1 MPEIEKEKSIIPLY
15 MNDMMTAKENGE
27 MADWRSSFKENC
39 NCAKAIDKALNEN
52 YADNR
57 LETDKALDTV
67 LAEYSA
73 ERVNHVLAAQVVN
86 HDWDGR
92 YHNDVKAW
100 AKEQTKEL
108 SAEFMEDSRDYYL
121 NAHPILIDGLASKVM
136 QREKEIEKE
145 LPKDP
150 PEKTSET
157 DVTEPPKTFT
167 KSKDKVKEITDKLE
181 SGIKELFEGEK
192 FKEYLNTMSKFHN
205 YSFNNTMLIAM
216 QKPDATL
223 VAGFNSWKNKFER
236 SVNKGEKGIQIFAPA
251 PYKIKK
257 EQIKLD
263 PDTDLP
269 VLGKDGKPIKEEV
282 EVTIPAF
289 KVVSV
294 FDVSQTSGKELPTL
308 GADELSGNVK
318 DYEKFFNAVREA
330 SPVPIKF
337 DNIDGTAKGFYHHE
351 DKSITIKEN
360 MSEVQTIKTAIH
372 EIAHAKLHDRDLK
385 KSDIE
390 KPKDRST
397 EEVEAESIA
406 YTVCQHFGIDTS
418 DYSFAYVA
426 SWGTGKDTPELK
438 ASLETIRST
447 ASELITAI
455 SDKYLGLEKD
465 KTQELTA
472 DKSEKSNIIGNT
484 AYADIEDKQYLRLKS
499 STAEKVAEK
508 LTEQNI
514 PFSGRINGDKT
525 TLTISKANID
535 SYKAIIAEVTGKA
548 KETPTQEQ
556 PKAEPEQD
564 KPKTD
569 KNIIGNVDY
578 KSISDKQYFKLD
590 TQTATK
596 VAEKLTE
603 QEIPFS
609 GRINGDKTTLTIGK
623 ENVEKYNAVVDEIKG
638 QTKEAP
644 EQKKAEPEQKAP
656 KPKKNNIIGNTAY
669 TDIPDKS
676 YAKLG
681 TEKALAVA
689 YILDK
694 QGVKF
699 SGRTDGDKTTLTIS
713 KADLPKY
720 KEALASVN
728 KALSPQKTEEK
739 TAEQTE
745 ERSKLYTQSFDY
757 AQEHGEVKEFQ
768 ASHKDNMSCLWDI
781 KATAEIYA
789 IEGRLDDFLK
799 DLIEKHGVERPLYV
813 LSRTIQEVDDMRF
826 SPEANQIADKFDY
839 PDRGSVHSFTHLYV
853 TDIKPSVIDSIVY
866 KLNEMQQGLE
876 KAPEIQ
882 EYTGKLPDSKITIE
896 ERNAYG
902 YDSNELLPLT
912 AEKALEFFDNDTVSV
927 YLLYPDGTEG
937 QANDR
942 SDIENHN
949 GIFGVETDEWLRY
962 QAFQERMDKLATE
975 EPSKEALLLNGKE
988 CAAGIYQLK
997 DIPENRDLHFAGAEY
1012 LDKKGITPDRDN
1024 YTLVY
1029 TFPVNPEDLQDKI
1042 SFLNDVYHKF
1052 NTDHPKDF
1060 EGHSLSVSDVVV
1072 IQQNGELSA
1081 HFVDTWGY
1089 KELESFGA
1097 VRENP
1102 LKSIEDTVEQNDNS
1116 FDGII
1121 NNTPSMDE
1129 LEEKASRGELVSV
1142 MDMANAAKADKQK
1155 EKQAKKPEQKRSI
1168 RGYLKE
1174 ASAKQQ
1180 EQPKDKTKE
1189 KEKGVEL

>member
-1 MPEIEKEKSIIPLY
+1 MSEIEKEKSIIPLY
-15 MNDMMTAKENGE
+15 KEDMMTAKENGE
-27 MADWRSSFKENC
+27 MADWRMSFKENC

-57 LETDKALDTV
+57 LDTDKALDTV

-73 ERVNHVLAAQVVN
+73 ERVTHVLAAQVVN

-121 NAHPILIDGLASKVM
+121 NAHPILIDGLATTVM
-136 QREKEIEKE
+136 RKEKE
-145 LPKDP
+145 LENDIPKDP
-150 PEKTSET
+150 PDKTSEN
-157 DVTEPPKTFT
+157 DVAEPPKTFT

-192 FKEYLNTMSKFHN
+192 FKEYLDTMSKFHN

-257 EQIKLD
+257 EQTKLD

-337 DNIDGTAKGFYHHE
+337 AEIDGTAKGFYHHE

-385 KSDIE
+385 KSDVD

-426 SWGTGKDTPELK
+426 SWGSGKDTPELK
-438 ASLETIRST
+438 SSLETIRST

-465 KTQELTA
+465 KTQEQTA

-556 PKAEPEQD
+556 PKAEPEQ
-564 KPKTD
+564 
-569 KNIIGNVDY
+569 
-578 KSISDKQYFKLD
+578 
-590 TQTATK
+590 
-596 VAEKLTE
+596 
-603 QEIPFS
+603 
-609 GRINGDKTTLTIGK
+609 
-623 ENVEKYNAVVDEIKG
+623 
-638 QTKEAP
+638 
-644 EQKKAEPEQKAP
+644 KAP

-689 YILDK
+689 NILDK

-713 KADLPKY
+713 KADMPKY

-728 KALSPQKTEEK
+728 KALSAQKTEEK
-739 TAEQTE
+739 SAEQTE

-789 IEGRLDDFLK
+789 IEGRLNDFLK
-799 DLIEKHGVERPLYV
+799 DLTEKYGTERPLYV

-826 SPEANQIADKFDY
+826 SPEAKQIADKFEY
-839 PDRGSVHSFTHLYV
+839 PDKDSVHSFTHLYV
-853 TDIKPSVIDSIVY
+853 TDIKPSVIDNMVY

-962 QAFQERMDKLATE
+962 QAFQERMDKLETE
-975 EPSKEALLLNGKE
+975 EPSKEALLLNAKE

-1180 EQPKDKTKE
+1180 DQPKDKTKE

>member
-1 MPEIEKEKSIIPLY
+1 MPEIEKDTSIIPLY
-15 MNDMMTAKENGE
+15 KNDMMTAKENGE

-39 NCAKAIDKALNEN
+39 NCAKAIDKALNDN
-52 YADNR
+52 FADNR
-57 LETDKALDTV
+57 LDTDKALDTV
-67 LAEYSA
+67 VAEYGA
-73 ERVNHVLAAQVVN
+73 ERVTHVLAAQVVN
-86 HDWDGR
+86 HNWDGR

-108 SAEFMEDSRDYYL
+108 SAEFTEDSRDYYL
-121 NAHPILIDGLASKVM
+121 NAHPILIDGLATKVM
-136 QREKEIEKE
+136 QREKELEKE
-145 LPKDP
+145 LLKDP
-150 PEKTSET
+150 PDKSSEK

-192 FKEYLNTMSKFHN
+192 FKEYLDTMSKFHN

-257 EQIKLD
+257 EQTKLD

-308 GADELSGNVK
+308 GADELNGNVK

-337 DNIDGTAKGFYHHE
+337 AEIDGTAKGFYHHE
-351 DKSITIKEN
+351 DKAITIKEN

-385 KSDIE
+385 KSDID

-426 SWGTGKDTPELK
+426 SWGSGKDTPELK
-438 ASLETIRST
+438 SSLETIRST

-465 KTQELTA
+465 KTQEQTA

-514 PFSGRINGDKT
+514 LFSGRINGDKT
-525 TLTISKANID
+525 TLTISKADID
-535 SYKAIIAEVTGKA
+535 SYKAIIAEVTGKE
-548 KETPTQEQ
+548 KDTPTQEQ
-556 PKAEPEQD
+556 PKSEPEQD
-564 KPKTD
+564 KPKND
-569 KNIIGNVDY
+569 KNIIGNADY

-590 TQTATK
+590 TETATK

-623 ENVEKYNAVVDEIKG
+623 DNVEKYNAVVDEIKG

-644 EQKKAEPEQKAP
+644 EPPKAEPEKEPA

-669 TDIPDKS
+669 KDIPDKA

-689 YILDK
+689 DILDK

-713 KADLPKY
+713 KADMPKY

-728 KALSPQKTEEK
+728 KTFSVQKADEAK
-739 TAEQTE
+739 TQDI
-745 ERSKLYTQSFDY
+745 TQ
-757 AQEHGEVKEFQ
+757 AQ
-768 ASHKDNMSCLWDI
+768 
-781 KATAEIYA
+781 
-789 IEGRLDDFLK
+789 
-799 DLIEKHGVERPLYV
+799 
-813 LSRTIQEVDDMRF
+813 
-826 SPEANQIADKFDY
+826 
-839 PDRGSVHSFTHLYV
+839 
-853 TDIKPSVIDSIVY
+853 
-866 KLNEMQQGLE
+866 E

-882 EYTGKLPDSKITIE
+882 AYTGNLPDSKITIE

-902 YDSNELLPLT
+902 YESNELLPLT

-927 YLLYPDGTEG
+927 YLLYPDGTEA

-962 QAFQERMDKLATE
+962 EAFQERMDKLATE

-1072 IQQNGELSA
+1072 IQQDGKLSA
-1081 HFVDTWGY
+1081 HFVDSWGY
-1089 KELESFGA
+1089 KELENFGA

-1102 LKSIEDTVEQNDNS
+1102 LKAIEDTVEQNDNS
-1116 FDGII
+1116 FDGVI
-1121 NNTPSMDE
+1121 NNTPTMDE
-1129 LEEKASRGELVSV
+1129 LEEKASRGEVISV
-1142 MDMANAAKADKQK
+1142 MDMVNAAKADKEK
-1155 EKQAKKPEQKRSI
+1155 EKQDKQPDKKRSI
-1168 RGYLKE
+1168 RGYLKD
-1174 ASAKQQ
+1174 ASEKPK
-1180 EQPKDKTKE
+1180 EQPKEKAKE
-1189 KEKGVEL
+1189 KEKPAKKNQ

>member
-15 MNDMMTAKENGE
+15 KEDMMTAKENGE
-27 MADWRSSFKENC
+27 MADWRMSFKENC

-57 LETDKALDTV
+57 LDTDKALDTV

-73 ERVNHVLAAQVVN
+73 ERVTHVLAAQVVN

-121 NAHPILIDGLASKVM
+121 NAHPILIDGLATTVM
-136 QREKEIEKE
+136 RKEKE
-145 LPKDP
+145 LENDIPKDP
-150 PEKTSET
+150 PDKTSEN
-157 DVTEPPKTFT
+157 DVAEPPKTFT

-192 FKEYLNTMSKFHN
+192 FKEYLDTMSKFHN

-257 EQIKLD
+257 EQTKLD

-337 DNIDGTAKGFYHHE
+337 AEIDGTAKGFYHHE

-385 KSDIE
+385 KSDVD

-426 SWGTGKDTPELK
+426 SWGSGKDTPELK
-438 ASLETIRST
+438 SSLETIRST

-465 KTQELTA
+465 KTQEQTA

-556 PKAEPEQD
+556 PKAEPEQ
-564 KPKTD
+564 
-569 KNIIGNVDY
+569 
-578 KSISDKQYFKLD
+578 
-590 TQTATK
+590 
-596 VAEKLTE
+596 
-603 QEIPFS
+603 
-609 GRINGDKTTLTIGK
+609 
-623 ENVEKYNAVVDEIKG
+623 
-638 QTKEAP
+638 
-644 EQKKAEPEQKAP
+644 KAP

-669 TDIPDKS
+669 PVHSGREDADLS
-676 YAKLG
+676 SRLG
-681 TEKALAVA
+681 TSAAEGNREIRTDEKDFPDEQQERNLSGNAPEGNSEQPFDRDRRNSEPQALGNSPENGERSGSDRGTESDRPDG
-689 YILDK
+689 LGGNDE
-694 QGVKF
+694 QSES
-699 SGRTDGDKTTLTIS
+699 SGRGNNNQRTDLQLNENEAVSEMNSDTAFSMSEEKVLAIINHYDEMNVSKQETLDFFLENEDGTRRADFIKAAYGHRAVEFELDGEIVGYRKHGDGLEMWEGSPENSTMFSWDVVQELTASLIDRHEFI
-713 KADLPKY
+713 DLPDFFDIEPEIEEMGGY
-720 KEALASVN
+720 DEPIQLSLFGDFDDEPMLPTESSEFDYSPASVF
-728 KALSPQKTEEK
+728 
-739 TAEQTE
+739 
-745 ERSKLYTQSFDY
+745 TQDMI
-757 AQEHGEVKEFQ
+757 
-768 ASHKDNMSCLWDI
+768 D
-781 KATAEIYA
+781 
-789 IEGRLDDFLK
+789 
-799 DLIEKHGVERPLYV
+799 YV
-813 LSRTIQEVDDMRF
+813 LR
-826 SPEANQIADKFDY
+826 A
-839 PDRGSVHSFTHLYV
+839 G
-853 TDIKPSVIDSIVY
+853 
-866 KLNEMQQGLE
+866 
-876 KAPEIQ
+876 
-882 EYTGKLPDSKITIE
+882 
-896 ERNAYG
+896 
-902 YDSNELLPLT
+902 SNEP
-912 AEKALEFFDNDTVSV
+912 
-927 YLLYPDGTEG
+927 
-937 QANDR
+937 
-942 SDIENHN
+942 
-949 GIFGVETDEWLRY
+949 
-962 QAFQERMDKLATE
+962 
-975 EPSKEALLLNGKE
+975 
-988 CAAGIYQLK
+988 
-997 DIPENRDLHFAGAEY
+997 
-1012 LDKKGITPDRDN
+1012 
-1024 YTLVY
+1024 
-1029 TFPVNPEDLQDKI
+1029 
-1042 SFLNDVYHKF
+1042 
-1052 NTDHPKDF
+1052 
-1060 EGHSLSVSDVVV
+1060 HSLERIVA
-1072 IQQNGELSA
+1072 Q
-1081 HFVDTWGY
+1081 F
-1089 KELESFGA
+1089 
-1097 VRENP
+1097 
-1102 LKSIEDTVEQNDNS
+1102 
-1116 FDGII
+1116 
-1121 NNTPSMDE
+1121 
-1129 LEEKASRGELVSV
+1129 EK
-1142 MDMANAAKADKQK
+1142 N
-1155 EKQAKKPEQKRSI
+1155 
-1168 RGYLKE
+1168 
-1174 ASAKQQ
+1174 
-1180 EQPKDKTKE
+1180 
-1189 KEKGVEL
+1189 KGVESNAEFLRKEFGTDGRGFLYESPDGLDKARFSAWYDKDGITIGMGETAFNRFGSVSMTWEQVSERISELLNEGRFATQDILKAAEPYDRKQLADKLWYLHQDVEVEYFMSAGVVLHRRSMRIIQLGQVNLQSFICSFPPTSMKVQRLLP

>member
-15 MNDMMTAKENGE
+15 KEDMMTAKENGE
-27 MADWRSSFKENC
+27 MADWRMSFKENC

-57 LETDKALDTV
+57 LDTDKALDTV

-73 ERVNHVLAAQVVN
+73 ERVTHVLAAQVVN

-121 NAHPILIDGLASKVM
+121 NAHPILIDGLATTVM
-136 QREKEIEKE
+136 RKEKE
-145 LPKDP
+145 LENDIPKDP
-150 PEKTSET
+150 PDKTSEN
-157 DVTEPPKTFT
+157 DVAEPPKTFT

-192 FKEYLNTMSKFHN
+192 FKEYLDTMSKFHN

-257 EQIKLD
+257 EQTKLD

-337 DNIDGTAKGFYHHE
+337 AEIDGTAKGFYHHE

-385 KSDIE
+385 KSDVD

-426 SWGTGKDTPELK
+426 SWGSGKDTPELK
-438 ASLETIRST
+438 SSLETIRST

-465 KTQELTA
+465 KTQEQTA

-556 PKAEPEQD
+556 PKAEPEQ
-564 KPKTD
+564 
-569 KNIIGNVDY
+569 
-578 KSISDKQYFKLD
+578 
-590 TQTATK
+590 
-596 VAEKLTE
+596 
-603 QEIPFS
+603 
-609 GRINGDKTTLTIGK
+609 
-623 ENVEKYNAVVDEIKG
+623 
-638 QTKEAP
+638 
-644 EQKKAEPEQKAP
+644 KAP

-689 YILDK
+689 NILDK

-713 KADLPKY
+713 KADMPKY

-728 KALSPQKTEEK
+728 KALSAQKTEEK
-739 TAEQTE
+739 SAEQTE

-789 IEGRLDDFLK
+789 IEGRLNDFLK
-799 DLIEKHGVERPLYV
+799 DLTEKYGTERPLYV

-826 SPEANQIADKFDY
+826 SPEAKQIADKFEY
-839 PDRGSVHSFTHLYV
+839 PDKDSVHSFTHLYV
-853 TDIKPSVIDSIVY
+853 TDIKPSVIDNMVY

-962 QAFQERMDKLATE
+962 QAFQERMDKLETE
-975 EPSKEALLLNGKE
+975 EPSKEALLLNAKE

-1180 EQPKDKTKE
+1180 DQPKDKTKE

>member
-15 MNDMMTAKENGE
+15 KEDMMTAKENGE
-27 MADWRSSFKENC
+27 MADWRMSFKENC

-57 LETDKALDTV
+57 LDTDKALDTV

-73 ERVNHVLAAQVVN
+73 ERVTHVLAAQVVN

-121 NAHPILIDGLASKVM
+121 NAHPILIDGLATTVM
-136 QREKEIEKE
+136 RKEKE
-145 LPKDP
+145 LENDIPKDP
-150 PEKTSET
+150 PDKTSEN
-157 DVTEPPKTFT
+157 DVAEPPKTFT

-192 FKEYLNTMSKFHN
+192 FKEYLDTMSKFHN

-257 EQIKLD
+257 EQTKLD

-337 DNIDGTAKGFYHHE
+337 AEIDGTAKGFYHHE

-385 KSDIE
+385 KSDVD

-426 SWGTGKDTPELK
+426 SWGSGKDTPELK
-438 ASLETIRST
+438 SSLETIRST

-465 KTQELTA
+465 KTQEQTA

-556 PKAEPEQD
+556 PKAEPEQ
-564 KPKTD
+564 
-569 KNIIGNVDY
+569 
-578 KSISDKQYFKLD
+578 
-590 TQTATK
+590 
-596 VAEKLTE
+596 
-603 QEIPFS
+603 
-609 GRINGDKTTLTIGK
+609 
-623 ENVEKYNAVVDEIKG
+623 
-638 QTKEAP
+638 
-644 EQKKAEPEQKAP
+644 KAP

-689 YILDK
+689 NILDK

-713 KADLPKY
+713 KADMPKY

-728 KALSPQKTEEK
+728 KALSAQKTEEK
-739 TAEQTE
+739 SAEQTE

-789 IEGRLDDFLK
+789 VEGRLDDFLK
-799 DLIEKHGVERPLYV
+799 DLTEKHGVERPLYV

-826 SPEANQIADKFDY
+826 SPEAKQIADKFEY
-839 PDRGSVHSFTHLYV
+839 PDKDSVHSFTHLYV
-853 TDIKPSVIDSIVY
+853 TDIKPSVIDNMVY

-962 QAFQERMDKLATE
+962 QAFQERMDKLETE
-975 EPSKEALLLNGKE
+975 EPSKEALLLNAKE

-1180 EQPKDKTKE
+1180 DQPKDKTKE

>member
-15 MNDMMTAKENGE
+15 KEDMMTAKENGE
-27 MADWRSSFKENC
+27 MADWRMSFKENC

-73 ERVNHVLAAQVVN
+73 ERVTHVLAAQVVN

-150 PEKTSET
+150 PDKTSEK
-157 DVTEPPKTFT
+157 DVTEPPKTFM
-167 KSKDKVKEITDKLE
+167 KSKNKVKEITDKLE

-192 FKEYLNTMSKFHN
+192 FKEYLDTMSKFHN

-269 VLGKDGKPIKEEV
+269 VLGKDGKPIIEEV

-337 DNIDGTAKGFYHHE
+337 AEIDGTAKGFYHHE

-385 KSDIE
+385 NSDVE

-447 ASELITAI
+447 ASELITSI
-455 SDKYLGLEKD
+455 SEKYLGLEKD
-465 KTQELTA
+465 KTQEQTA
-472 DKSEKSNIIGNT
+472 EKSEKSNIIGNT
-484 AYADIEDKQYLRLKS
+484 AYTDIEDKQYFRLKS
-499 STAEKVAEK
+499 STAEKVAKK

-525 TLTISKANID
+525 TLTISKADID

-578 KSISDKQYFKLD
+578 KAINDKQYFKLN
-590 TQTATK
+590 TETATK

-603 QEIPFS
+603 QKIPFS
-609 GRINGDKTTLTIGK
+609 GRINGENTTLTIGK

-638 QTKEAP
+638 QTKEIP

-669 TDIPDKS
+669 TDIPNKS

-681 TEKALAVA
+681 TKKALAVA
-689 YILDK
+689 DILDK
-694 QGVKF
+694 RGVKF

-713 KADLPKY
+713 KADMPKY

-728 KALSPQKTEEK
+728 KALSAQKSEEK
-739 TAEQTE
+739 ATEQTK

-768 ASHKDNMSCLWDI
+768 TSHKDNMSCLWDI

-789 IEGRLDDFLK
+789 VEGRLDDFLK
-799 DLIEKHGVERPLYV
+799 DLTEKYGTERPLYV
-813 LSRTIQEVDDMRF
+813 LSRTIQEVDDIRF
-826 SPEANQIADKFDY
+826 SPEAKQIADKFEY
-839 PDRGSVHSFTHLYV
+839 PDKDSVHSFTHLYV
-853 TDIKPSVIDSIVY
+853 TDIKPSVIDDMVY

-876 KAPEIQ
+876 KSPEIQ

-902 YDSNELLPLT
+902 YESNELLPLT

-997 DIPENRDLHFAGAEY
+997 DIPENRDLRFAGAEY

-1042 SFLNDVYHKF
+1042 GFLGDVYHKF

-1081 HFVDTWGY
+1081 HFVDTRGY

-1116 FDGII
+1116 FDGVI

-1142 MDMANAAKADKQK
+1142 MDIANAAKADK
-1155 EKQAKKPEQKRSI
+1155 EKAKQPEKKRSI
-1168 RGYLKE
+1168 RGYLKD
-1174 ASAKQQ
+1174 ASEKPK

>member
-15 MNDMMTAKENGE
+15 KEDMMTAKENGE
-27 MADWRSSFKENC
+27 MADWRMSFKENC

-57 LETDKALDTV
+57 LDTDKALDTV

-73 ERVNHVLAAQVVN
+73 ERVTHVLAAQVVN

-121 NAHPILIDGLASKVM
+121 NAHPILIDGLATTVM
-136 QREKEIEKE
+136 RKEKE
-145 LPKDP
+145 LENDIPKDP
-150 PEKTSET
+150 PDKTSEN
-157 DVTEPPKTFT
+157 DVAEPPKTFT

-192 FKEYLNTMSKFHN
+192 FKEYLDTMSKFHN

-257 EQIKLD
+257 EQTKLD

-337 DNIDGTAKGFYHHE
+337 AEIDGTAKGFYHHE

-385 KSDIE
+385 KSDVD

-426 SWGTGKDTPELK
+426 SWGSGKDTPELK
-438 ASLETIRST
+438 SSLETIRST

-465 KTQELTA
+465 KTQEQTA

-525 TLTISKANID
+525 TLTISPMTILNK
-535 SYKAIIAEVTGKA
+535 TF
-548 KETPTQEQ
+548 
-556 PKAEPEQD
+556 
-564 KPKTD
+564 TD
-569 KNIIGNVDY
+569 KEE
-578 KSISDKQYFKLD
+578 
-590 TQTATK
+590 A
-596 VAEKLTE
+596 
-603 QEIPFS
+603 
-609 GRINGDKTTLTIGK
+609 GK
-623 ENVEKYNAVVDEIKG
+623 
-638 QTKEAP
+638 
-644 EQKKAEPEQKAP
+644 
-656 KPKKNNIIGNTAY
+656 
-669 TDIPDKS
+669 
-676 YAKLG
+676 
-681 TEKALAVA
+681 
-689 YILDK
+689 
-694 QGVKF
+694 
-699 SGRTDGDKTTLTIS
+699 
-713 KADLPKY
+713 
-720 KEALASVN
+720 
-728 KALSPQKTEEK
+728 
-739 TAEQTE
+739 
-745 ERSKLYTQSFDY
+745 
-757 AQEHGEVKEFQ
+757 
-768 ASHKDNMSCLWDI
+768 
-781 KATAEIYA
+781 
-789 IEGRLDDFLK
+789 
-799 DLIEKHGVERPLYV
+799 
-813 LSRTIQEVDDMRF
+813 
-826 SPEANQIADKFDY
+826 
-839 PDRGSVHSFTHLYV
+839 
-853 TDIKPSVIDSIVY
+853 
-866 KLNEMQQGLE
+866 
-876 KAPEIQ
+876 
-882 EYTGKLPDSKITIE
+882 
-896 ERNAYG
+896 
-902 YDSNELLPLT
+902 
-912 AEKALEFFDNDTVSV
+912 
-927 YLLYPDGTEG
+927 
-937 QANDR
+937 
-942 SDIENHN
+942 
-949 GIFGVETDEWLRY
+949 
-962 QAFQERMDKLATE
+962 
-975 EPSKEALLLNGKE
+975 ALLLACKQIKSKENLEIGSYKGFDMSLSYDSFAQEFHLELQREMSYTVTLGTSESGNILRIDNALDSIEKRIENSKEQLETLNEQLSTAKAELGKPFPQE
-988 CAAGIYQLK
+988 AELTEKLARLAELNTLLNIDENAIENAAVAAEK
-997 DIPENRDLHFAGAEY
+997 KPDIPISADEVKPMRNVFPERKTSILDRIKEMQSAQAGN
-1012 LDKKGITPDRDN
+1012 IP
-1024 YTLVY
+1024 
-1029 TFPVNPEDLQDKI
+1029 
-1042 SFLNDVYHKF
+1042 
-1052 NTDHPKDF
+1052 
-1060 EGHSLSVSDVVV
+1060 
-1072 IQQNGELSA
+1072 
-1081 HFVDTWGY
+1081 
-1089 KELESFGA
+1089 
-1097 VRENP
+1097 
-1102 LKSIEDTVEQNDNS
+1102 
-1116 FDGII
+1116 
-1121 NNTPSMDE
+1121 
-1129 LEEKASRGELVSV
+1129 
-1142 MDMANAAKADKQK
+1142 K
-1155 EKQAKKPEQKRSI
+1155 EKTPT
-1168 RGYLKE
+1168 
-1174 ASAKQQ
+1174 
-1180 EQPKDKTKE
+1180 KDKTSE
-1189 KEKGVEL
+1189 IS

>member
-15 MNDMMTAKENGE
+15 KEDMMTAKENGE
-27 MADWRSSFKENC
+27 MADWRMSFKENC

-57 LETDKALDTV
+57 LDTDKALDTV

-73 ERVNHVLAAQVVN
+73 ERVTHVLAAQVVN

-121 NAHPILIDGLASKVM
+121 NAHPILIDGLATTVM
-136 QREKEIEKE
+136 RKEKE
-145 LPKDP
+145 LENDIPKDP
-150 PEKTSET
+150 PDKTSEN
-157 DVTEPPKTFT
+157 DVAEPPKTFT

-192 FKEYLNTMSKFHN
+192 FKEYLDTMSKFHN

-257 EQIKLD
+257 EQTKLD

-337 DNIDGTAKGFYHHE
+337 AEIDGTAKGFYHHE

-385 KSDIE
+385 KSDVD

-426 SWGTGKDTPELK
+426 SWGSGKDTPELK
-438 ASLETIRST
+438 SSLETIRST

-465 KTQELTA
+465 KTQEQTA

-556 PKAEPEQD
+556 PKAEPEQ
-564 KPKTD
+564 
-569 KNIIGNVDY
+569 
-578 KSISDKQYFKLD
+578 
-590 TQTATK
+590 
-596 VAEKLTE
+596 
-603 QEIPFS
+603 
-609 GRINGDKTTLTIGK
+609 
-623 ENVEKYNAVVDEIKG
+623 
-638 QTKEAP
+638 
-644 EQKKAEPEQKAP
+644 KAP

-689 YILDK
+689 NILDK

-713 KADLPKY
+713 KADMPKY

-728 KALSPQKTEEK
+728 KALSAQKTEEK
-739 TAEQTE
+739 SAEQTE

-789 IEGRLDDFLK
+789 IEGRLNDFLK
-799 DLIEKHGVERPLYV
+799 DLTEKYGTERPLYV

-826 SPEANQIADKFDY
+826 SPEAKQIADKFEY
-839 PDRGSVHSFTHLYV
+839 PDKDSVHSFTHLYV
-853 TDIKPSVIDSIVY
+853 TDIKPSVIDNMVY

-962 QAFQERMDKLATE
+962 QAFQERMDKLETE
-975 EPSKEALLLNGKE
+975 EPSKEALLLNAKE

-1081 HFVDTWGY
+1081 HFVDT
-1089 KELESFGA
+1089 
-1097 VRENP
+1097 
-1102 LKSIEDTVEQNDNS
+1102 
-1116 FDGII
+1116 
-1121 NNTPSMDE
+1121 
-1129 LEEKASRGELVSV
+1129 
-1142 MDMANAAKADKQK
+1142 
-1155 EKQAKKPEQKRSI
+1155 
-1168 RGYLKE
+1168 
-1174 ASAKQQ
+1174 
-1180 EQPKDKTKE
+1180 
-1189 KEKGVEL
+1189 

>member
-15 MNDMMTAKENGE
+15 KEDMMTAKENGE
-27 MADWRSSFKENC
+27 MADWRMSFKENC

-57 LETDKALDTV
+57 LDTDKALDTV

-73 ERVNHVLAAQVVN
+73 ERVTHVLAAQVVN

-121 NAHPILIDGLASKVM
+121 NAHPILIDGLATTVM
-136 QREKEIEKE
+136 RKEKE
-145 LPKDP
+145 LENDIPKDP
-150 PEKTSET
+150 PDKTSEN
-157 DVTEPPKTFT
+157 DVAEPPKTFT

-192 FKEYLNTMSKFHN
+192 FKEYLDTMSKFHN

-257 EQIKLD
+257 EQTKLD

-337 DNIDGTAKGFYHHE
+337 AEIDGTAKGFYHHE

-385 KSDIE
+385 KSDVD

-426 SWGTGKDTPELK
+426 SWGSGKDTPELK
-438 ASLETIRST
+438 SSLETIRST

-465 KTQELTA
+465 KTQEQTA

-556 PKAEPEQD
+556 PKAEPEQ
-564 KPKTD
+564 
-569 KNIIGNVDY
+569 
-578 KSISDKQYFKLD
+578 
-590 TQTATK
+590 
-596 VAEKLTE
+596 
-603 QEIPFS
+603 
-609 GRINGDKTTLTIGK
+609 
-623 ENVEKYNAVVDEIKG
+623 
-638 QTKEAP
+638 
-644 EQKKAEPEQKAP
+644 KAP

-689 YILDK
+689 NILDK

-713 KADLPKY
+713 KADMPKY

-728 KALSPQKTEEK
+728 KALSAQKTEEK
-739 TAEQTE
+739 SAEQTE

-789 IEGRLDDFLK
+789 IEGRLNDFLK
-799 DLIEKHGVERPLYV
+799 DLTEKYGTERPLYV

-826 SPEANQIADKFDY
+826 SPEAKQIADKFEY
-839 PDRGSVHSFTHLYV
+839 PDKDSVHSFTHLYV
-853 TDIKPSVIDSIVY
+853 TDIKPSVIDDMVY

-962 QAFQERMDKLATE
+962 QAFQERMDKLETE
-975 EPSKEALLLNGKE
+975 EPSKEALLLNAKE

-1155 EKQAKKPEQKRSI
+1155 EKHAKKPEQKRSI

>member
-15 MNDMMTAKENGE
+15 KEDMMTAKENGE
-27 MADWRSSFKENC
+27 MADWRMSFKENC

-57 LETDKALDTV
+57 LDTDKALDTV

-73 ERVNHVLAAQVVN
+73 ERVTHVLAAQVVN

-121 NAHPILIDGLASKVM
+121 NAHPILIDGLATTVM
-136 QREKEIEKE
+136 RKEKE
-145 LPKDP
+145 LENDIPKDP
-150 PEKTSET
+150 PDKTSEN
-157 DVTEPPKTFT
+157 DVAEPPKTFT

-192 FKEYLNTMSKFHN
+192 FKEYLDTMSKFHN

-257 EQIKLD
+257 EQTKLD

-337 DNIDGTAKGFYHHE
+337 AEIDGTAKGFYHHE

-385 KSDIE
+385 KSDVD

-426 SWGTGKDTPELK
+426 SWGSGKDTPELK
-438 ASLETIRST
+438 SSLETIRST

-465 KTQELTA
+465 KTQEQTA

-556 PKAEPEQD
+556 PKAEPEQ
-564 KPKTD
+564 
-569 KNIIGNVDY
+569 
-578 KSISDKQYFKLD
+578 
-590 TQTATK
+590 
-596 VAEKLTE
+596 
-603 QEIPFS
+603 
-609 GRINGDKTTLTIGK
+609 
-623 ENVEKYNAVVDEIKG
+623 
-638 QTKEAP
+638 
-644 EQKKAEPEQKAP
+644 KAP

-689 YILDK
+689 NILDK

-713 KADLPKY
+713 KADMPKY

-728 KALSPQKTEEK
+728 KALSAQKTEEK
-739 TAEQTE
+739 SAEQTE

-789 IEGRLDDFLK
+789 IEGRLNDFLK
-799 DLIEKHGVERPLYV
+799 DLTEKYGTERPLYV

-826 SPEANQIADKFDY
+826 SPEAKQIADKFEY
-839 PDRGSVHSFTHLYV
+839 PDKDSVHSFTHLYV
-853 TDIKPSVIDSIVY
+853 TDVKPSVIDNMVY

-962 QAFQERMDKLATE
+962 QAFQERMDKLETE
-975 EPSKEALLLNGKE
+975 EPSKEALLLNAKE

-1180 EQPKDKTKE
+1180 DQPKDKTKE

>member
-15 MNDMMTAKENGE
+15 KEDMMTAKENGE
-27 MADWRSSFKENC
+27 MADWRMSFKENC

-57 LETDKALDTV
+57 LDTDKALDTV

-73 ERVNHVLAAQVVN
+73 ERVTHVLAAQVVN

-121 NAHPILIDGLASKVM
+121 NAHPILIDGLATTVM
-136 QREKEIEKE
+136 RKEKE
-145 LPKDP
+145 LENDIPKDP
-150 PEKTSET
+150 PDKTSEN
-157 DVTEPPKTFT
+157 DVAEPPKTFT

-192 FKEYLNTMSKFHN
+192 FKEYLDTMSKFHN

-257 EQIKLD
+257 EQTKLD

-337 DNIDGTAKGFYHHE
+337 AEIDGTAKGFYHHE

-385 KSDIE
+385 KSDVD

-426 SWGTGKDTPELK
+426 SWGSGKDTPELK
-438 ASLETIRST
+438 SSLETIRST

-465 KTQELTA
+465 KTQEQTA

-556 PKAEPEQD
+556 PKAEPEQ
-564 KPKTD
+564 
-569 KNIIGNVDY
+569 
-578 KSISDKQYFKLD
+578 
-590 TQTATK
+590 
-596 VAEKLTE
+596 
-603 QEIPFS
+603 
-609 GRINGDKTTLTIGK
+609 
-623 ENVEKYNAVVDEIKG
+623 
-638 QTKEAP
+638 
-644 EQKKAEPEQKAP
+644 KAP

-689 YILDK
+689 NILDK

-713 KADLPKY
+713 KADMPKY

-728 KALSPQKTEEK
+728 KALSAQKTEEK
-739 TAEQTE
+739 SAEQTE

-789 IEGRLDDFLK
+789 IEGRLNDFLK
-799 DLIEKHGVERPLYV
+799 DLTEKYGTERPLYV

-826 SPEANQIADKFDY
+826 SPEAKQIADKFEY
-839 PDRGSVHSFTHLYV
+839 PDKDSVHSFTHLYV
-853 TDIKPSVIDSIVY
+853 TDIKPSVIDNMVY

-912 AEKALEFFDNDTVSV
+912 AEKALEFFDNDTVSG

-962 QAFQERMDKLATE
+962 QAFQERMDKLETE
-975 EPSKEALLLNGKE
+975 EPSKEALLLNAKE

-1180 EQPKDKTKE
+1180 DQPKDKTKE

>member
-15 MNDMMTAKENGE
+15 KEDMMTAKENGE
-27 MADWRSSFKENC
+27 MADWRMSFKENC

-57 LETDKALDTV
+57 LDTDKALDTV

-73 ERVNHVLAAQVVN
+73 ERVTHVLAAQVVN

-121 NAHPILIDGLASKVM
+121 NAHPILIDGLATTVM
-136 QREKEIEKE
+136 RKEKE
-145 LPKDP
+145 LENDIPKDP
-150 PEKTSET
+150 PDKTSEN
-157 DVTEPPKTFT
+157 DVAEPPKTFT

-192 FKEYLNTMSKFHN
+192 FKEYLDTMSKFHN

-257 EQIKLD
+257 EQTKLD

-337 DNIDGTAKGFYHHE
+337 AEIDGTAKGFYHHE

-385 KSDIE
+385 KSDVD

-426 SWGTGKDTPELK
+426 SWGSGKDTPELK
-438 ASLETIRST
+438 SSLETIRST

-465 KTQELTA
+465 KTQEQTA

-556 PKAEPEQD
+556 PKAEPEQ
-564 KPKTD
+564 
-569 KNIIGNVDY
+569 
-578 KSISDKQYFKLD
+578 
-590 TQTATK
+590 
-596 VAEKLTE
+596 
-603 QEIPFS
+603 
-609 GRINGDKTTLTIGK
+609 
-623 ENVEKYNAVVDEIKG
+623 
-638 QTKEAP
+638 
-644 EQKKAEPEQKAP
+644 KAP

-689 YILDK
+689 NILDK

-713 KADLPKY
+713 KADMPKY

-728 KALSPQKTEEK
+728 KALSAQKTEEK
-739 TAEQTE
+739 SAEQTE

-789 IEGRLDDFLK
+789 IEGRLNDFLK
-799 DLIEKHGVERPLYV
+799 DLTEKYGTERPLYV

-826 SPEANQIADKFDY
+826 SPEAKQIADKFEY
-839 PDRGSVHSFTHLYV
+839 PDKDSVHSFTHLYV
-853 TDIKPSVIDSIVY
+853 TDIKPSVIDNMVY

-927 YLLYPDGTEG
+927 YLLYPDGTES

-962 QAFQERMDKLATE
+962 QAFQERMDKLETE
-975 EPSKEALLLNGKE
+975 EPSKEALLLNAKE

-1180 EQPKDKTKE
+1180 DQPKDKTKE

>member
-15 MNDMMTAKENGE
+15 KEDMMTAKENGE
-27 MADWRSSFKENC
+27 MADWRMSFKENC

-57 LETDKALDTV
+57 LDTDKALDTV

-73 ERVNHVLAAQVVN
+73 ERVTHVLAAQVVN

-121 NAHPILIDGLASKVM
+121 NAHPILIDGLATTVM
-136 QREKEIEKE
+136 RKEKE
-145 LPKDP
+145 LENDIPKDP
-150 PEKTSET
+150 PDKTSEN
-157 DVTEPPKTFT
+157 DVAEPPKTFT

-192 FKEYLNTMSKFHN
+192 FKEYLDTMSKFHN

-257 EQIKLD
+257 EQTKLD

-337 DNIDGTAKGFYHHE
+337 AEIDGTAKGFYHHE

-385 KSDIE
+385 KSDVD

-426 SWGTGKDTPELK
+426 SWGSGKDTPELK
-438 ASLETIRST
+438 SSLETIRST

-465 KTQELTA
+465 KTQEQTA

-556 PKAEPEQD
+556 PKAEPEQ
-564 KPKTD
+564 
-569 KNIIGNVDY
+569 
-578 KSISDKQYFKLD
+578 
-590 TQTATK
+590 
-596 VAEKLTE
+596 
-603 QEIPFS
+603 
-609 GRINGDKTTLTIGK
+609 
-623 ENVEKYNAVVDEIKG
+623 
-638 QTKEAP
+638 
-644 EQKKAEPEQKAP
+644 KAP

-689 YILDK
+689 NILDK

-713 KADLPKY
+713 KADMPKY

-728 KALSPQKTEEK
+728 KALSAQKTEEK
-739 TAEQTE
+739 SAEQTE

-789 IEGRLDDFLK
+789 IEGRLNDFLK
-799 DLIEKHGVERPLYV
+799 DLTEKYGTERPLYV

-826 SPEANQIADKFDY
+826 SPEAKQIADKFEY
-839 PDRGSVHSFTHLYV
+839 PDKDSVHSFTHLYV
-853 TDIKPSVIDSIVY
+853 TDIKPSVIDNMVY

-962 QAFQERMDKLATE
+962 QAFQERMDKLETE
-975 EPSKEALLLNGKE
+975 EPSKEALLLNAKE

-1060 EGHSLSVSDVVV
+1060 EGHSLSISDVVV

-1180 EQPKDKTKE
+1180 DQPKDKTKE

>member
-15 MNDMMTAKENGE
+15 KEDMMTAKENGE
-27 MADWRSSFKENC
+27 MADWRMSFKENC

-57 LETDKALDTV
+57 LDTDKALDTV

-73 ERVNHVLAAQVVN
+73 ERVTHVLAAQVVN

-121 NAHPILIDGLASKVM
+121 NAHPILIDGLATTVM
-136 QREKEIEKE
+136 RKEKE
-145 LPKDP
+145 LENDIPKDP
-150 PEKTSET
+150 PDKTSEN
-157 DVTEPPKTFT
+157 DVAEPPKTFT

-192 FKEYLNTMSKFHN
+192 FKEYLDTMSKFHN

-223 VAGFNSWKNKFER
+223 VAVFNSWKNKFER

-257 EQIKLD
+257 EQTKLD

-337 DNIDGTAKGFYHHE
+337 AEIDGTAKGFYHHE

-385 KSDIE
+385 KSDVD

-426 SWGTGKDTPELK
+426 SWGSGKDTPELK
-438 ASLETIRST
+438 SSLETIRST

-465 KTQELTA
+465 KTQEQTA

-556 PKAEPEQD
+556 PKAEPEQ
-564 KPKTD
+564 
-569 KNIIGNVDY
+569 
-578 KSISDKQYFKLD
+578 
-590 TQTATK
+590 
-596 VAEKLTE
+596 
-603 QEIPFS
+603 
-609 GRINGDKTTLTIGK
+609 
-623 ENVEKYNAVVDEIKG
+623 
-638 QTKEAP
+638 
-644 EQKKAEPEQKAP
+644 KAP

-689 YILDK
+689 NILDK

-713 KADLPKY
+713 KADMPKY

-728 KALSPQKTEEK
+728 KALSAQKTEEK
-739 TAEQTE
+739 SAEQTE

-789 IEGRLDDFLK
+789 IEGRLNDFLK
-799 DLIEKHGVERPLYV
+799 DLTEKYGTERPLYV

-826 SPEANQIADKFDY
+826 SPEAKQIADKFEY
-839 PDRGSVHSFTHLYV
+839 PDKDSVHSFTHLYV
-853 TDIKPSVIDSIVY
+853 TDIKPSVIDNMVY

-962 QAFQERMDKLATE
+962 QAFQERMDKLETE
-975 EPSKEALLLNGKE
+975 EPSKEALLLNAKE

-1180 EQPKDKTKE
+1180 DQPKDKTKE

>member
-15 MNDMMTAKENGE
+15 KEDMMTAKENGE
-27 MADWRSSFKENC
+27 MADWRMSFKENC

-57 LETDKALDTV
+57 LDTDKALDTV

-73 ERVNHVLAAQVVN
+73 ERVTHVLAAQVVN

-121 NAHPILIDGLASKVM
+121 NAHPILIDGLATTVM
-136 QREKEIEKE
+136 RKEKE
-145 LPKDP
+145 LENDIPKDP
-150 PEKTSET
+150 PDKTSEN
-157 DVTEPPKTFT
+157 DVAEPPKTFT

-192 FKEYLNTMSKFHN
+192 FKEYLDTMSKFHN

-257 EQIKLD
+257 EQTKLD

-337 DNIDGTAKGFYHHE
+337 AEIDGTAKGFYHHE

-385 KSDIE
+385 KSDID

-426 SWGTGKDTPELK
+426 SWGSGKDTPELK
-438 ASLETIRST
+438 SSLETIRST

-465 KTQELTA
+465 KTQEQTA

-556 PKAEPEQD
+556 PKAEPEQ
-564 KPKTD
+564 
-569 KNIIGNVDY
+569 
-578 KSISDKQYFKLD
+578 
-590 TQTATK
+590 
-596 VAEKLTE
+596 
-603 QEIPFS
+603 
-609 GRINGDKTTLTIGK
+609 
-623 ENVEKYNAVVDEIKG
+623 
-638 QTKEAP
+638 
-644 EQKKAEPEQKAP
+644 KAP

-689 YILDK
+689 NILDK

-713 KADLPKY
+713 KADMPKY

-728 KALSPQKTEEK
+728 KALSAQKTEEK
-739 TAEQTE
+739 SAEQTE

-789 IEGRLDDFLK
+789 IEGRLNDFLK
-799 DLIEKHGVERPLYV
+799 DLTEKYGTERPLYV

-826 SPEANQIADKFDY
+826 SPEAKQIADKFEY
-839 PDRGSVHSFTHLYV
+839 PDKDSVHSFTHLYV
-853 TDIKPSVIDSIVY
+853 TDIKPSVIDNMVY

-962 QAFQERMDKLATE
+962 QAFQERMDKLETE
-975 EPSKEALLLNGKE
+975 EPSKEALLLNAKE

-1155 EKQAKKPEQKRSI
+1155 EKHAKKPEQKRSI

>member
-15 MNDMMTAKENGE
+15 KDDMMTAKENGE
-27 MADWRSSFKENC
+27 MADWRMSFKENC

-73 ERVNHVLAAQVVN
+73 ERVTHVLAAQVVN

-145 LPKDP
+145 PPKDP
-150 PEKTSET
+150 PDKTSET
-157 DVTEPPKTFT
+157 DVTEPPNTFT

-181 SGIKELFEGEK
+181 NGIKELFEGEK
-192 FKEYLNTMSKFHN
+192 FKEYLDTMSKFHN

-236 SVNKGEKGIQIFAPA
+236 NVNKGEKGIQIFAPA

-257 EQIKLD
+257 EQTKLD

-269 VLGKDGKPIKEEV
+269 VLGKDGKPITEEV

-337 DNIDGTAKGFYHHE
+337 AEIDGTAKGFYHYE

-447 ASELITAI
+447 ASELITTI

-465 KTQELTA
+465 KTQEQTTE
-472 DKSEKSNIIGNT
+472 KSEKSNIIGNT
-484 AYADIEDKQYLRLKS
+484 AYADIEDKQYFRLKS

-508 LTEQNI
+508 LTEQN
-514 PFSGRINGDKT
+514 
-525 TLTISKANID
+525 
-535 SYKAIIAEVTGKA
+535 V
-548 KETPTQEQ
+548 
-556 PKAEPEQD
+556 
-564 KPKTD
+564 
-569 KNIIGNVDY
+569 
-578 KSISDKQYFKLD
+578 
-590 TQTATK
+590 
-596 VAEKLTE
+596 
-603 QEIPFS
+603 PFS

-623 ENVEKYNAVVDEIKG
+623 ADVDSYKAIIAEVTGKA
-638 QTKEAP
+638 KEAP
-644 EQKKAEPEQKAP
+644 TQEQSKTEPEKKTP

-676 YAKLG
+676 FAKLG

-689 YILDK
+689 DILDK

-699 SGRTDGDKTTLTIS
+699 SGRTNGDKTTLTIS
-713 KADLPKY
+713 KADMPKY

-728 KALSPQKTEEK
+728 KALSAQKTEEK

-789 IEGRLDDFLK
+789 VEGRLDDFLK
-799 DLIEKHGVERPLYV
+799 DLTEKHGVERPLYV
-813 LSRTIQEVDDMRF
+813 LSRTIQQVDDMRF
-826 SPEANQIADKFDY
+826 SPEAKQIADKFEY
-839 PDRGSVHSFTHLYV
+839 PDKDSVHSFTHLYV
-853 TDIKPSVIDSIVY
+853 TDIKPSVIDDMVY
-866 KLNEMQQGLE
+866 KLNEMQQELE

-902 YDSNELLPLT
+902 YESNELLPLT

-988 CAAGIYQLK
+988 CTAGIYQLK

-1042 SFLNDVYHKF
+1042 GFLNDVYHKF

-1180 EQPKDKTKE
+1180 EQPKDKAKE

>member
-15 MNDMMTAKENGE
+15 KEDMMTAKENGE
-27 MADWRSSFKENC
+27 MADWRMSFKENC

-57 LETDKALDTV
+57 LDTDKALDTV

-73 ERVNHVLAAQVVN
+73 ERVTHVLAAQVVN

-121 NAHPILIDGLASKVM
+121 NAHPILIDGLATTVM
-136 QREKEIEKE
+136 RKEKE
-145 LPKDP
+145 LENDIPKDP
-150 PEKTSET
+150 PDKTSEN
-157 DVTEPPKTFT
+157 DVAEPPKTFT

-192 FKEYLNTMSKFHN
+192 FKEYLDTMSKFHN

-257 EQIKLD
+257 EQTKLD

-337 DNIDGTAKGFYHHE
+337 AEIDGTAKGFYHHE

-385 KSDIE
+385 KSDVD

-426 SWGTGKDTPELK
+426 SWGSGKDTPELK
-438 ASLETIRST
+438 SSLETIRST

-465 KTQELTA
+465 KTQEQTA

-556 PKAEPEQD
+556 PKAEPEQ
-564 KPKTD
+564 
-569 KNIIGNVDY
+569 
-578 KSISDKQYFKLD
+578 
-590 TQTATK
+590 
-596 VAEKLTE
+596 
-603 QEIPFS
+603 
-609 GRINGDKTTLTIGK
+609 
-623 ENVEKYNAVVDEIKG
+623 
-638 QTKEAP
+638 
-644 EQKKAEPEQKAP
+644 KAP

-689 YILDK
+689 NILDK

-713 KADLPKY
+713 KADMPKY

-728 KALSPQKTEEK
+728 KALSAQKTEEK
-739 TAEQTE
+739 SAEQTE

-789 IEGRLDDFLK
+789 IEGRLNDFLK
-799 DLIEKHGVERPLYV
+799 DLTEKYGTERPLYV

-826 SPEANQIADKFDY
+826 SPEAKQIADKFEY
-839 PDRGSVHSFTHLYV
+839 PDKDSVHSFTHLYV
-853 TDIKPSVIDSIVY
+853 TDIKPSVIDNMVY

-962 QAFQERMDKLATE
+962 QAFQERMDKLETE
-975 EPSKEALLLNGKE
+975 EPSKEALLLNAKE

-1180 EQPKDKTKE
+1180 VQPKDKTKE

>member
-1 MPEIEKEKSIIPLY
+1 
-15 MNDMMTAKENGE
+15 
-27 MADWRSSFKENC
+27 
-39 NCAKAIDKALNEN
+39 
-52 YADNR
+52 
-57 LETDKALDTV
+57 
-67 LAEYSA
+67 
-73 ERVNHVLAAQVVN
+73 
-86 HDWDGR
+86 
-92 YHNDVKAW
+92 
-100 AKEQTKEL
+100 
-108 SAEFMEDSRDYYL
+108 MEDSRDYYL
-121 NAHPILIDGLASKVM
+121 NAHPILIDGLATTVM
-136 QREKEIEKE
+136 RKEKE
-145 LPKDP
+145 LENDIPKDP
-150 PEKTSET
+150 PDKTSEN
-157 DVTEPPKTFT
+157 DVAEPPKTFT

-192 FKEYLNTMSKFHN
+192 FKEYLDTMSKFHN

-257 EQIKLD
+257 EQTKLD

-337 DNIDGTAKGFYHHE
+337 AEIDGTAKGFYHHE

-385 KSDIE
+385 KSDVD

-426 SWGTGKDTPELK
+426 SWGSGKDTPELK
-438 ASLETIRST
+438 SSLETIRST

-465 KTQELTA
+465 KTQEQTA

-556 PKAEPEQD
+556 PKAEPEQ
-564 KPKTD
+564 
-569 KNIIGNVDY
+569 
-578 KSISDKQYFKLD
+578 
-590 TQTATK
+590 
-596 VAEKLTE
+596 
-603 QEIPFS
+603 
-609 GRINGDKTTLTIGK
+609 
-623 ENVEKYNAVVDEIKG
+623 
-638 QTKEAP
+638 
-644 EQKKAEPEQKAP
+644 KAP

-689 YILDK
+689 NILDK

-713 KADLPKY
+713 KADMPKY

-728 KALSPQKTEEK
+728 KALSAQKTEEK
-739 TAEQTE
+739 SAEQTE

-789 IEGRLDDFLK
+789 IEGRLNDFLK
-799 DLIEKHGVERPLYV
+799 DLTEKYGTERPLYV

-826 SPEANQIADKFDY
+826 SPEAKQIADKFEY
-839 PDRGSVHSFTHLYV
+839 PDKDSVHSFTHLYV
-853 TDIKPSVIDSIVY
+853 TDIKPSVIDNMVY

-962 QAFQERMDKLATE
+962 QAFQERMDKLETE
-975 EPSKEALLLNGKE
+975 EPSKEALLLNAKE

-1180 EQPKDKTKE
+1180 DQPKDKTKE

>member
-15 MNDMMTAKENGE
+15 KEDMMTAKENGE
-27 MADWRSSFKENC
+27 MADWRMSFKENC

-57 LETDKALDTV
+57 LDTDKALDTV

-73 ERVNHVLAAQVVN
+73 ERVTHVLAAQVVN

-121 NAHPILIDGLASKVM
+121 NAHPILIDGLATTVM
-136 QREKEIEKE
+136 RKEKE
-145 LPKDP
+145 LENDIPKDP
-150 PEKTSET
+150 PDKTSEN
-157 DVTEPPKTFT
+157 DVAEPPKTFT

-192 FKEYLNTMSKFHN
+192 FKEYLDTMSKFHN

-257 EQIKLD
+257 EQTKLD

-337 DNIDGTAKGFYHHE
+337 AEIDGTAKGFYHHE

-385 KSDIE
+385 KSDVD

-426 SWGTGKDTPELK
+426 SWGSGKDTPELK
-438 ASLETIRST
+438 SSLETIRST

-465 KTQELTA
+465 KTQEQTA

-556 PKAEPEQD
+556 PKAEPEQ
-564 KPKTD
+564 
-569 KNIIGNVDY
+569 
-578 KSISDKQYFKLD
+578 
-590 TQTATK
+590 
-596 VAEKLTE
+596 
-603 QEIPFS
+603 
-609 GRINGDKTTLTIGK
+609 
-623 ENVEKYNAVVDEIKG
+623 
-638 QTKEAP
+638 
-644 EQKKAEPEQKAP
+644 KAP

-689 YILDK
+689 NILDK

-713 KADLPKY
+713 KADMPKY

-728 KALSPQKTEEK
+728 KALSAQKTEEK
-739 TAEQTE
+739 SAEQTE

-789 IEGRLDDFLK
+789 IEGKLNDFLK
-799 DLIEKHGVERPLYV
+799 DLTEKYGTERPLYV

-826 SPEANQIADKFDY
+826 SPEAKQIADKFEY
-839 PDRGSVHSFTHLYV
+839 PDKDSVHSFTHLYV
-853 TDIKPSVIDSIVY
+853 TDIKPSVIDNMVY

-962 QAFQERMDKLATE
+962 QAFQERMDKLETE
-975 EPSKEALLLNGKE
+975 EPSKEALLLNAKE

-1180 EQPKDKTKE
+1180 DQPKDKTKE

>member
-15 MNDMMTAKENGE
+15 KEDMMTAKENGE
-27 MADWRSSFKENC
+27 MADWRMSFKENC

-57 LETDKALDTV
+57 LDTDKALDTV

-73 ERVNHVLAAQVVN
+73 ERVTHVLAAQVVN

-121 NAHPILIDGLASKVM
+121 NAHPILIDGLATTVM
-136 QREKEIEKE
+136 RKEKE
-145 LPKDP
+145 LENDIPKDP
-150 PEKTSET
+150 PDKTSEN
-157 DVTEPPKTFT
+157 DVAEPPKTFT

-192 FKEYLNTMSKFHN
+192 FKEYLDTMSKFHN

-257 EQIKLD
+257 EQTKLD

-337 DNIDGTAKGFYHHE
+337 AEIDGTAKGFYHHE

-385 KSDIE
+385 KSDVD

-426 SWGTGKDTPELK
+426 SWGSGKDTPELK
-438 ASLETIRST
+438 SSLETIRST

-465 KTQELTA
+465 KTQEQTA

-556 PKAEPEQD
+556 PKAEPEQ
-564 KPKTD
+564 
-569 KNIIGNVDY
+569 
-578 KSISDKQYFKLD
+578 
-590 TQTATK
+590 
-596 VAEKLTE
+596 
-603 QEIPFS
+603 
-609 GRINGDKTTLTIGK
+609 
-623 ENVEKYNAVVDEIKG
+623 
-638 QTKEAP
+638 
-644 EQKKAEPEQKAP
+644 KAP

-689 YILDK
+689 NILDK

-713 KADLPKY
+713 KADMPKY

-728 KALSPQKTEEK
+728 KALSAQKTEEK
-739 TAEQTE
+739 SAEQTE

-789 IEGRLDDFLK
+789 IEGRLNDFLK
-799 DLIEKHGVERPLYV
+799 DLTEKYGTERPLYV

-826 SPEANQIADKFDY
+826 SPEAKQIADKFEY
-839 PDRGSVHSFTHLYV
+839 PDKDSVHSFTHLYV
-853 TDIKPSVIDSIVY
+853 TDIKPSVIDNMVY

-962 QAFQERMDKLATE
+962 QAFQERMDKLETE
-975 EPSKEALLLNGKE
+975 EPSKEALLLNAKE

-1142 MDMANAAKADKQK
+1142 MDMANAAQADEQK

-1180 EQPKDKTKE
+1180 DQPKDKTKE

>member
-15 MNDMMTAKENGE
+15 KEDMMTAKENGE
-27 MADWRSSFKENC
+27 MADWRMSFKENC

-57 LETDKALDTV
+57 LDTDKALDTV

-73 ERVNHVLAAQVVN
+73 ERVTHVLAAQVVN

-121 NAHPILIDGLASKVM
+121 NAHPILIDGLATTVM
-136 QREKEIEKE
+136 RKEKE
-145 LPKDP
+145 LENDIPKDP
-150 PEKTSET
+150 PDKTSEN
-157 DVTEPPKTFT
+157 DVAEPPKTFT

-192 FKEYLNTMSKFHN
+192 FKEYLDTMSKFHN

-257 EQIKLD
+257 EQTKLD

-337 DNIDGTAKGFYHHE
+337 AEIDGTAKGFYHHE

-385 KSDIE
+385 KSDVD

-426 SWGTGKDTPELK
+426 SWGSGKDTPELK
-438 ASLETIRST
+438 SSLETIRST

-465 KTQELTA
+465 KTQEQTA

-484 AYADIEDKQYLRLKS
+484 AYADIVDKQYLRLKS

-556 PKAEPEQD
+556 PKAEPEQ
-564 KPKTD
+564 
-569 KNIIGNVDY
+569 
-578 KSISDKQYFKLD
+578 
-590 TQTATK
+590 
-596 VAEKLTE
+596 
-603 QEIPFS
+603 
-609 GRINGDKTTLTIGK
+609 
-623 ENVEKYNAVVDEIKG
+623 
-638 QTKEAP
+638 
-644 EQKKAEPEQKAP
+644 KAP

-689 YILDK
+689 NILDK

-713 KADLPKY
+713 KADMPKY

-728 KALSPQKTEEK
+728 KALSAQKTEEK
-739 TAEQTE
+739 SAEQTE

-789 IEGRLDDFLK
+789 IEGRLNDFLK
-799 DLIEKHGVERPLYV
+799 DLTEKYGTERPLYV

-826 SPEANQIADKFDY
+826 SPEAKQIADKFEY
-839 PDRGSVHSFTHLYV
+839 PDKDSVHSFTHLYV
-853 TDIKPSVIDSIVY
+853 TDIKPSVIDNMVY

-962 QAFQERMDKLATE
+962 QAFQERMDKLETE
-975 EPSKEALLLNGKE
+975 EPSKEALLLNAKE

-1180 EQPKDKTKE
+1180 DQPKDKTKE

>member
-15 MNDMMTAKENGE
+15 KEDMMTAKENGE
-27 MADWRSSFKENC
+27 MADWRMSFKENC

-57 LETDKALDTV
+57 LDTDKALDTV

-73 ERVNHVLAAQVVN
+73 ERVTHVLAAQVVN

-121 NAHPILIDGLASKVM
+121 NAHPILIDGLATTVM
-136 QREKEIEKE
+136 RKEKE
-145 LPKDP
+145 LENDIPKDP
-150 PEKTSET
+150 PDKTSEN
-157 DVTEPPKTFT
+157 DVAEPPKTFT

-192 FKEYLNTMSKFHN
+192 FKEYLDTMSKFHN

-257 EQIKLD
+257 EQTKLD

-337 DNIDGTAKGFYHHE
+337 AEIDGTAKGFYHHE

-385 KSDIE
+385 KSDVD

-426 SWGTGKDTPELK
+426 SWGSGKDTPELK
-438 ASLETIRST
+438 SSLETIRST

-465 KTQELTA
+465 KTQEQTA

-556 PKAEPEQD
+556 PKAEPEQ
-564 KPKTD
+564 
-569 KNIIGNVDY
+569 
-578 KSISDKQYFKLD
+578 
-590 TQTATK
+590 
-596 VAEKLTE
+596 
-603 QEIPFS
+603 
-609 GRINGDKTTLTIGK
+609 
-623 ENVEKYNAVVDEIKG
+623 
-638 QTKEAP
+638 
-644 EQKKAEPEQKAP
+644 KAP

-689 YILDK
+689 NILDK

-713 KADLPKY
+713 KADMPKY

-728 KALSPQKTEEK
+728 KALSAQKTEEK
-739 TAEQTE
+739 SAEQTE

-789 IEGRLDDFLK
+789 IEGRLNDFLK
-799 DLIEKHGVERPLYV
+799 DLTEKYGTERPLYV

-826 SPEANQIADKFDY
+826 SPEAKQIADKFEY
-839 PDRGSVHSFTHLYV
+839 PDKDSVHSFTHLYV
-853 TDIKPSVIDSIVY
+853 TDIKPSVIDNMVY

-949 GIFGVETDEWLRY
+949 GIFGVETDECYAIRLFRSVWI
-962 QAFQERMDKLATE
+962 
-975 EPSKEALLLNGKE
+975 N
-988 CAAGIYQLK
+988 LK
-997 DIPENRDLHFAGAEY
+997 PKNRQ
-1012 LDKKGITPDRDN
+1012 KKHC
-1024 YTLVY
+1024 
-1029 TFPVNPEDLQDKI
+1029 F
-1042 SFLNDVYHKF
+1042 
-1052 NTDHPKDF
+1052 
-1060 EGHSLSVSDVVV
+1060 
-1072 IQQNGELSA
+1072 
-1081 HFVDTWGY
+1081 
-1089 KELESFGA
+1089 
-1097 VRENP
+1097 
-1102 LKSIEDTVEQNDNS
+1102 
-1116 FDGII
+1116 
-1121 NNTPSMDE
+1121 
-1129 LEEKASRGELVSV
+1129 
-1142 MDMANAAKADKQK
+1142 
-1155 EKQAKKPEQKRSI
+1155 
-1168 RGYLKE
+1168 
-1174 ASAKQQ
+1174 
-1180 EQPKDKTKE
+1180 
-1189 KEKGVEL
+1189 

>member
-15 MNDMMTAKENGE
+15 KSDMMTAKENGE
-27 MADWRSSFKENC
+27 MADWRMSFKENC

-57 LETDKALDTV
+57 LDTDKALDTV

-145 LPKDP
+145 P
-150 PEKTSET
+150 PDKTN
-157 DVTEPPKTFT
+157 DVTEPPNTFT

-181 SGIKELFEGEK
+181 NGIKELFEGEK
-192 FKEYLNTMSKFHN
+192 FKEYLDTMSKFHN

-257 EQIKLD
+257 EQTKLD

-308 GADELSGNVK
+308 GADELSGDVK
-318 DYEKFFNAVREA
+318 DYEKFFNAIREA

-337 DNIDGTAKGFYHHE
+337 AEIDGTAKGFYHNE

-372 EIAHAKLHDRDLK
+372 EIAHAKLHDRNLK

-447 ASELITAI
+447 ASELITSI

-465 KTQELTA
+465 KTQGQTA

-484 AYADIEDKQYLRLKS
+484 AYAEIEDKQYLRLKS

-525 TLTISKANID
+525 TLTIGKADIN
-535 SYKAIIAEVTGKA
+535 SYKAIIAEVAGKA

-556 PKAEPEQD
+556 PK
-564 KPKTD
+564 T
-569 KNIIGNVDY
+569 
-578 KSISDKQYFKLD
+578 
-590 TQTATK
+590 
-596 VAEKLTE
+596 
-603 QEIPFS
+603 
-609 GRINGDKTTLTIGK
+609 
-623 ENVEKYNAVVDEIKG
+623 
-638 QTKEAP
+638 
-644 EQKKAEPEQKAP
+644 EPEQKSP
-656 KPKKNNIIGNTAY
+656 KPKNNNIIGNTAY

-681 TEKALAVA
+681 TAKALAVA
-689 YILDK
+689 DILDK

-728 KALSPQKTEEK
+728 KALSAQKTEEK
-739 TAEQTE
+739 SAEQIE
-745 ERSKLYTQSFDY
+745 DRSKLYTQSFDY

-789 IEGRLDDFLK
+789 IDGRLDDFLK
-799 DLIEKHGVERPLYV
+799 DLTEKYGTERPLYV
-813 LSRTIQEVDDMRF
+813 LSRTIQQVDDMRF
-826 SPEANQIADKFDY
+826 SPEAKQIADKFEY
-839 PDRGSVHSFTHLYV
+839 PDKDSVHSF
-853 TDIKPSVIDSIVY
+853 
-866 KLNEMQQGLE
+866 
-876 KAPEIQ
+876 
-882 EYTGKLPDSKITIE
+882 
-896 ERNAYG
+896 
-902 YDSNELLPLT
+902 
-912 AEKALEFFDNDTVSV
+912 
-927 YLLYPDGTEG
+927 
-937 QANDR
+937 
-942 SDIENHN
+942 
-949 GIFGVETDEWLRY
+949 
-962 QAFQERMDKLATE
+962 
-975 EPSKEALLLNGKE
+975 
-988 CAAGIYQLK
+988 
-997 DIPENRDLHFAGAEY
+997 
-1012 LDKKGITPDRDN
+1012 
-1024 YTLVY
+1024 
-1029 TFPVNPEDLQDKI
+1029 
-1042 SFLNDVYHKF
+1042 
-1052 NTDHPKDF
+1052 
-1060 EGHSLSVSDVVV
+1060 
-1072 IQQNGELSA
+1072 
-1081 HFVDTWGY
+1081 
-1089 KELESFGA
+1089 
-1097 VRENP
+1097 
-1102 LKSIEDTVEQNDNS
+1102 
-1116 FDGII
+1116 
-1121 NNTPSMDE
+1121 
-1129 LEEKASRGELVSV
+1129 
-1142 MDMANAAKADKQK
+1142 
-1155 EKQAKKPEQKRSI
+1155 
-1168 RGYLKE
+1168 
-1174 ASAKQQ
+1174 
-1180 EQPKDKTKE
+1180 
-1189 KEKGVEL
+1189 

>member
-1 MPEIEKEKSIIPLY
+1 MPEFEKEKSIMPLY
-15 MNDMMTAKENGE
+15 KEDMMTAKENGE
-27 MADWRSSFKENC
+27 MADWRMSFKENC

-136 QREKEIEKE
+136 QREKEIEKY
-145 LPKDP
+145 P
-150 PEKTSET
+150 PDKTN
-157 DVTEPPKTFT
+157 DVTEPPNTFT

-181 SGIKELFEGEK
+181 NGIKELFEGEK
-192 FKEYLNTMSKFHN
+192 FKEYLDTMSKFHN

-257 EQIKLD
+257 EQTKLD

-269 VLGKDGKPIKEEV
+269 VLGKDGKPITEEV

-337 DNIDGTAKGFYHHE
+337 AEIDGTAKGFYHHE

-372 EIAHAKLHDRDLK
+372 EIAHAKLHDRNLK

-447 ASELITAI
+447 ASELITSI
-455 SDKYLGLEKD
+455 SEKYLGLEKD
-465 KTQELTA
+465 KTQEQTTE
-472 DKSEKSNIIGNT
+472 KSEKSNIIGNT
-484 AYADIEDKQYLRLKS
+484 AYADIEDKQYFRLKS

-514 PFSGRINGDKT
+514 PFSGRINGNKT
-525 TLTISKANID
+525 TLTIGKADVD

-548 KETPTQEQ
+548 KEAPTQEQ
-556 PKAEPEQD
+556 
-564 KPKTD
+564 
-569 KNIIGNVDY
+569 
-578 KSISDKQYFKLD
+578 S
-590 TQTATK
+590 
-596 VAEKLTE
+596 
-603 QEIPFS
+603 
-609 GRINGDKTTLTIGK
+609 
-623 ENVEKYNAVVDEIKG
+623 
-638 QTKEAP
+638 
-644 EQKKAEPEQKAP
+644 KAEPEQKAP

-689 YILDK
+689 NILDK

-713 KADLPKY
+713 KADMPKY

-728 KALSPQKTEEK
+728 KALSAQKTEK
-739 TAEQTE
+739 KSAEQTE

-757 AQEHGEVKEFQ
+757 AQENSEVKEFQ
-768 ASHKDNMSCLWDI
+768 ASHKENMSCLWDI

-789 IEGRLDDFLK
+789 VEGRLDDFLK
-799 DLIEKHGVERPLYV
+799 DLTEKHGVERPLYV

-826 SPEANQIADKFDY
+826 SPEAKQIADKFEY

-853 TDIKPSVIDSIVY
+853 TDIKPSVIDDMVY

-882 EYTGKLPDSKITIE
+882 EYTGKLPDSNITIE

-1042 SFLNDVYHKF
+1042 GFLNDVYHKF

-1129 LEEKASRGELVSV
+1129 LEERASRGELVSV
-1142 MDMANAAKADKQK
+1142 MDMANAAKADK
-1155 EKQAKKPEQKRSI
+1155 EKAKQPEKKRSI
-1168 RGYLKE
+1168 RGYLKD
-1174 ASAKQQ
+1174 ASEKPK

>member
-15 MNDMMTAKENGE
+15 KEDMMTAKENGE
-27 MADWRSSFKENC
+27 MADWRMSFKENC

-52 YADNR
+52 YADNH
-57 LETDKALDTV
+57 LDTDKALDTV

-73 ERVNHVLAAQVVN
+73 ERVTHVLAAQVVN

-121 NAHPILIDGLASKVM
+121 NAHPILIDGLTSKVM
-136 QREKEIEKE
+136 QRKKEIEKE
-145 LPKDP
+145 PPKDP
-150 PEKTSET
+150 PDKTSEN
-157 DVTEPPKTFT
+157 DVTEPPKIFT

-181 SGIKELFEGEK
+181 NGIKELFEGEK
-192 FKEYLNTMSKFHN
+192 FKEYLDTMSKFHN

-257 EQIKLD
+257 EQTKLD

-385 KSDIE
+385 KSDID

-426 SWGTGKDTPELK
+426 SWGSGKDTPELK
-438 ASLETIRST
+438 SSLETIRST
-447 ASELITAI
+447 ASELITTI

-465 KTQELTA
+465 KTQEQTTE
-472 DKSEKSNIIGNT
+472 KSEKSNIIGNT
-484 AYADIEDKQYLRLKS
+484 AYTDIEDKQYFRLKS

-508 LTEQNI
+508 LTEQKV

-525 TLTISKANID
+525 TLTIGKADVD

-556 PKAEPEQD
+556 PKAEPEQ
-564 KPKTD
+564 
-569 KNIIGNVDY
+569 
-578 KSISDKQYFKLD
+578 
-590 TQTATK
+590 
-596 VAEKLTE
+596 
-603 QEIPFS
+603 
-609 GRINGDKTTLTIGK
+609 
-623 ENVEKYNAVVDEIKG
+623 
-638 QTKEAP
+638 
-644 EQKKAEPEQKAP
+644 KAP
-656 KPKKNNIIGNTAY
+656 KPKKSNIIGNTAY

-689 YILDK
+689 DILDK

-713 KADLPKY
+713 KPDMPKY
-720 KEALASVN
+720 KEALASIN
-728 KALSPQKTEEK
+728 KALSAQKTEEK
-739 TAEQTE
+739 SAEQTD

-789 IEGRLDDFLK
+789 VEGRLDDFLK
-799 DLIEKHGVERPLYV
+799 DLTEKHGVERPLYV
-813 LSRTIQEVDDMRF
+813 LSRTIQQVDDMRF
-826 SPEANQIADKFDY
+826 SPEAKQIANKFEY
-839 PDRGSVHSFTHLYV
+839 PDKDSVHSFTHLYV
-853 TDIKPSVIDSIVY
+853 TDIKPSVIDDMVY

-882 EYTGKLPDSKITIE
+882 EYTGKPPDSKITIE

-902 YDSNELLPLT
+902 YESNELLPLT

-1042 SFLNDVYHKF
+1042 GFLNDVYHKF

-1060 EGHSLSVSDVVV
+1060 DGHSLSVSDVVV

-1089 KELESFGA
+1089 KELENFGA

-1102 LKSIEDTVEQNDNS
+1102 LKSIEDIVEQNDNNL
-1116 FDGII
+1116 DGII
-1121 NNTPSMDE
+1121 NNTPTMDE

-1142 MDMANAAKADKQK
+1142 MDMVNAAKADKQ
-1155 EKQAKKPEQKRSI
+1155 AKSNPEQKRSI

-1180 EQPKDKTKE
+1180 EQPKE
-1189 KEKGVEL
+1189 KSPEKSKGVEL

>member
-15 MNDMMTAKENGE
+15 KEDMMTAKENGE
-27 MADWRSSFKENC
+27 MADWRMSFKENC

-57 LETDKALDTV
+57 LDTDKALDTV

-73 ERVNHVLAAQVVN
+73 ERVTHVLAAQVVN

-121 NAHPILIDGLASKVM
+121 NAHPILIDGLATTVM
-136 QREKEIEKE
+136 RKEKE
-145 LPKDP
+145 LENDIPKDP
-150 PEKTSET
+150 PDKTSEN
-157 DVTEPPKTFT
+157 DVAEPPKTFT

-192 FKEYLNTMSKFHN
+192 FKEYLDTMSKFHN

-257 EQIKLD
+257 EQTKLD

-337 DNIDGTAKGFYHHE
+337 AEIDGTAKGFYHHE

-385 KSDIE
+385 KSDVD

-426 SWGTGKDTPELK
+426 SWGSGKDTPELK
-438 ASLETIRST
+438 SSLETIRST

-465 KTQELTA
+465 KTQEQTA

-556 PKAEPEQD
+556 PKAEPEQ
-564 KPKTD
+564 
-569 KNIIGNVDY
+569 
-578 KSISDKQYFKLD
+578 
-590 TQTATK
+590 
-596 VAEKLTE
+596 
-603 QEIPFS
+603 
-609 GRINGDKTTLTIGK
+609 
-623 ENVEKYNAVVDEIKG
+623 
-638 QTKEAP
+638 
-644 EQKKAEPEQKAP
+644 KAP

-689 YILDK
+689 NILDK

-713 KADLPKY
+713 KADMPKY

-728 KALSPQKTEEK
+728 KALSAQKTEEK
-739 TAEQTE
+739 SAEQTE

-789 IEGRLDDFLK
+789 IEGRLNDFLK
-799 DLIEKHGVERPLYV
+799 DLTEKYGTERPLYV

-826 SPEANQIADKFDY
+826 SPEAKQIADKFEY
-839 PDRGSVHSFTHLYV
+839 PDKDSVHSFTHLYV
-853 TDIKPSVIDSIVY
+853 TDIKPSVIDNMVY

-962 QAFQERMDKLATE
+962 QAFQERMDKLETE
-975 EPSKEALLLNGKE
+975 EPSKEALLLNAKE

-1029 TFPVNPEDLQDKI
+1029 TFPVNPEDLQEKI

-1180 EQPKDKTKE
+1180 DQPKDKTKE

>member
-15 MNDMMTAKENGE
+15 KEDMMTAKENGE
-27 MADWRSSFKENC
+27 MADWRMSFKENC
-39 NCAKAIDKALNEN
+39 NCAKSIDKALNEN

-57 LETDKALDTV
+57 LDTDKALDTV

-73 ERVNHVLAAQVVN
+73 ERVTHVLAAQVVN

-121 NAHPILIDGLASKVM
+121 NAHPILIDGLATTVM
-136 QREKEIEKE
+136 RKEKE
-145 LPKDP
+145 LENDIPKDP
-150 PEKTSET
+150 PDKTSEN
-157 DVTEPPKTFT
+157 DVAEPPKTFT

-192 FKEYLNTMSKFHN
+192 FKEYLDTMSKFHN

-257 EQIKLD
+257 EQTKLD

-337 DNIDGTAKGFYHHE
+337 AEIDGTAKGFYHHE

-385 KSDIE
+385 KSDVD

-426 SWGTGKDTPELK
+426 SWGSGKDTPELK
-438 ASLETIRST
+438 SSLETIRST

-465 KTQELTA
+465 KTQEQTA

-556 PKAEPEQD
+556 PKAEPEQ
-564 KPKTD
+564 
-569 KNIIGNVDY
+569 
-578 KSISDKQYFKLD
+578 
-590 TQTATK
+590 
-596 VAEKLTE
+596 
-603 QEIPFS
+603 
-609 GRINGDKTTLTIGK
+609 
-623 ENVEKYNAVVDEIKG
+623 
-638 QTKEAP
+638 
-644 EQKKAEPEQKAP
+644 KAP

-689 YILDK
+689 NILDK

-713 KADLPKY
+713 KADMPKY

-728 KALSPQKTEEK
+728 KALSAQKTEEK
-739 TAEQTE
+739 SAEQTE

-789 IEGRLDDFLK
+789 IEGRLNDFLK
-799 DLIEKHGVERPLYV
+799 DLTEKYGTERPLYV

-826 SPEANQIADKFDY
+826 SPEAKQIADKFEY
-839 PDRGSVHSFTHLYV
+839 PDKDSVHSFTHLYV
-853 TDIKPSVIDSIVY
+853 TDIKPSVIDNMVY

-962 QAFQERMDKLATE
+962 QAFQERMDKLETE
-975 EPSKEALLLNGKE
+975 EPSKEALLLNAKE

-1180 EQPKDKTKE
+1180 DQPKDKTKE

>member
-15 MNDMMTAKENGE
+15 KEDMMTAKENGE
-27 MADWRSSFKENC
+27 MADWRMSFKENC

-57 LETDKALDTV
+57 LDTDKALDTV

-73 ERVNHVLAAQVVN
+73 ERVTHVLAAQVVN

-121 NAHPILIDGLASKVM
+121 NAHPILIDGLATTVM
-136 QREKEIEKE
+136 RKEKE
-145 LPKDP
+145 LENDIPKDP
-150 PEKTSET
+150 PDKTSEN
-157 DVTEPPKTFT
+157 DVAEPPKTFT

-192 FKEYLNTMSKFHN
+192 FKEYLDTMSKFHN

-223 VAGFNSWKNKFER
+223 VADFNSWKNKFER

-257 EQIKLD
+257 EQTKLD

-337 DNIDGTAKGFYHHE
+337 AEIDGTAKGFYHHE

-385 KSDIE
+385 KSDVD

-426 SWGTGKDTPELK
+426 SWGSGKDTPELK
-438 ASLETIRST
+438 SSLETIRST

-465 KTQELTA
+465 KTQEQTA

-556 PKAEPEQD
+556 PKAEPEQ
-564 KPKTD
+564 
-569 KNIIGNVDY
+569 
-578 KSISDKQYFKLD
+578 
-590 TQTATK
+590 
-596 VAEKLTE
+596 
-603 QEIPFS
+603 
-609 GRINGDKTTLTIGK
+609 
-623 ENVEKYNAVVDEIKG
+623 
-638 QTKEAP
+638 
-644 EQKKAEPEQKAP
+644 KAP

-689 YILDK
+689 NILDK

-713 KADLPKY
+713 KADMPKY

-728 KALSPQKTEEK
+728 KALSAQKTEEK
-739 TAEQTE
+739 SAEQTE

-789 IEGRLDDFLK
+789 IEGRLNDFLK
-799 DLIEKHGVERPLYV
+799 DLTEKYGTERPLYV

-826 SPEANQIADKFDY
+826 SPEAKQIADKFEY
-839 PDRGSVHSFTHLYV
+839 PDKDSVHSFTHLYV
-853 TDIKPSVIDSIVY
+853 TDIKPSVIDNMVY

-962 QAFQERMDKLATE
+962 QAFQERMDKLETE
-975 EPSKEALLLNGKE
+975 EPSKEALLLNAKE

-1180 EQPKDKTKE
+1180 DQPKDKTKE

>member
-15 MNDMMTAKENGE
+15 KNDMMTAKENGE

-52 YADNR
+52 YADNH
-57 LETDKALDTV
+57 LDTDKALDTV
-67 LAEYSA
+67 VAEYGA
-73 ERVNHVLAAQVVN
+73 ERVTHVLAAQVVN

-121 NAHPILIDGLASKVM
+121 NAHPILIDGLATTVM
-136 QREKEIEKE
+136 RKEKE
-145 LPKDP
+145 LEKEPPKDP
-150 PEKTSET
+150 PDKTSEK
-157 DVTEPPKTFT
+157 DVTEPSKAFT

-181 SGIKELFEGEK
+181 SGIKELFEGKK
-192 FKEYLNTMSKFHN
+192 FKEYLDTMSKFHN

-257 EQIKLD
+257 EQTKLD

-269 VLGKDGKPIKEEV
+269 VLDKDGKPIKEEV

-308 GADELSGNVK
+308 GADELNGYVK

-337 DNIDGTAKGFYHHE
+337 AEIDGTAKGFYHHE
-351 DKSITIKEN
+351 DKVITIKEN

-385 KSDIE
+385 KSDIDM
-390 KPKDRST
+390 PKDRST

-426 SWGTGKDTPELK
+426 SWGSGKDTPELK
-438 ASLETIRST
+438 SSLETIRST

-465 KTQELTA
+465 KTQEQTA

-484 AYADIEDKQYLRLKS
+484 AYADIEDKQYLCLKT

-535 SYKAIIAEVTGKA
+535 SYKVIIAEVTGKE
-548 KETPTQEQ
+548 KDTPTQEQ
-556 PKAEPEQD
+556 PKSEPEQD
-564 KPKTD
+564 KLKND
-569 KNIIGNVDY
+569 KNIIGNTDY

-590 TQTATK
+590 TETATK

-623 ENVEKYNAVVDEIKG
+623 DNVEKYNAVVDEIKG

-644 EQKKAEPEQKAP
+644 EQPKTEPEKEPA
-656 KPKKNNIIGNTAY
+656 KPQKNNIIGNTAY
-669 TDIPDKS
+669 KDISDKA

-689 YILDK
+689 DILDK

-713 KADLPKY
+713 KADMPKY

-728 KALSPQKTEEK
+728 KTFSVQKSDE
-739 TAEQTE
+739 AQTQDM
-745 ERSKLYTQSFDY
+745 TQ
-757 AQEHGEVKEFQ
+757 AQ
-768 ASHKDNMSCLWDI
+768 
-781 KATAEIYA
+781 
-789 IEGRLDDFLK
+789 
-799 DLIEKHGVERPLYV
+799 
-813 LSRTIQEVDDMRF
+813 
-826 SPEANQIADKFDY
+826 
-839 PDRGSVHSFTHLYV
+839 
-853 TDIKPSVIDSIVY
+853 
-866 KLNEMQQGLE
+866 E

-882 EYTGKLPDSKITIE
+882 EYTGTLPDSKITIE

-902 YDSNELLPLT
+902 YESNELLPLT

-927 YLLYPDGTEG
+927 YLLYPDGTEA

-962 QAFQERMDKLATE
+962 EAFQERMDKLATE

-1081 HFVDTWGY
+1081 HFVDSFGY
-1089 KELESFGA
+1089 KELENFGA

-1102 LKSIEDTVEQNDNS
+1102 LKAIEDTVEQNDNS
-1116 FDGII
+1116 FDGVI
-1121 NNTPSMDE
+1121 NNTPTMDE
-1129 LEEKASRGELVSV
+1129 LEEKASRGEVVSA
-1142 MDMANAAKADKQK
+1142 MDMVNAAKADKEK
-1155 EKQAKKPEQKRSI
+1155 AKQAEQPDKKRSI
-1168 RGYLKE
+1168 RGYLKD
-1174 ASAKQQ
+1174 ASEKPK
-1180 EQPKDKTKE
+1180 EQPKEKTKE

>member
-15 MNDMMTAKENGE
+15 KEDMMTAKENGE
-27 MADWRSSFKENC
+27 MADWRMSFKENC

-57 LETDKALDTV
+57 LDTDKALDTV

-73 ERVNHVLAAQVVN
+73 ERVTHVLAAQVVN

-121 NAHPILIDGLASKVM
+121 NAHPILIDGLATTVM
-136 QREKEIEKE
+136 RKEKE
-145 LPKDP
+145 LENDIPKDP
-150 PEKTSET
+150 PDKTSEN
-157 DVTEPPKTFT
+157 DVAEPPKTFT

-192 FKEYLNTMSKFHN
+192 FKEYLDTMSKFHN

-257 EQIKLD
+257 EQTKLD

-337 DNIDGTAKGFYHHE
+337 AEIDGTAKGFYHHE

-385 KSDIE
+385 KSDVD

-426 SWGTGKDTPELK
+426 SWGSGKDTPELK
-438 ASLETIRST
+438 SSLETIRST

-465 KTQELTA
+465 KTQEQTA

-556 PKAEPEQD
+556 PKAEPEQ
-564 KPKTD
+564 
-569 KNIIGNVDY
+569 
-578 KSISDKQYFKLD
+578 
-590 TQTATK
+590 
-596 VAEKLTE
+596 
-603 QEIPFS
+603 
-609 GRINGDKTTLTIGK
+609 
-623 ENVEKYNAVVDEIKG
+623 
-638 QTKEAP
+638 
-644 EQKKAEPEQKAP
+644 KAP

-689 YILDK
+689 NILDK

-713 KADLPKY
+713 KADMPKY

-728 KALSPQKTEEK
+728 KALSAQKTEEK
-739 TAEQTE
+739 SAEQTE

-789 IEGRLDDFLK
+789 I
-799 DLIEKHGVERPLYV
+799 DL
-813 LSRTIQEVDDMRF
+813 
-826 SPEANQIADKFDY
+826 
-839 PDRGSVHSFTHLYV
+839 
-853 TDIKPSVIDSIVY
+853 
-866 KLNEMQQGLE
+866 
-876 KAPEIQ
+876 
-882 EYTGKLPDSKITIE
+882 
-896 ERNAYG
+896 
-902 YDSNELLPLT
+902 
-912 AEKALEFFDNDTVSV
+912 
-927 YLLYPDGTEG
+927 
-937 QANDR
+937 
-942 SDIENHN
+942 
-949 GIFGVETDEWLRY
+949 
-962 QAFQERMDKLATE
+962 
-975 EPSKEALLLNGKE
+975 
-988 CAAGIYQLK
+988 
-997 DIPENRDLHFAGAEY
+997 
-1012 LDKKGITPDRDN
+1012 
-1024 YTLVY
+1024 
-1029 TFPVNPEDLQDKI
+1029 VN
-1042 SFLNDVYHKF
+1042 
-1052 NTDHPKDF
+1052 
-1060 EGHSLSVSDVVV
+1060 
-1072 IQQNGELSA
+1072 
-1081 HFVDTWGY
+1081 
-1089 KELESFGA
+1089 
-1097 VRENP
+1097 
-1102 LKSIEDTVEQNDNS
+1102 
-1116 FDGII
+1116 
-1121 NNTPSMDE
+1121 
-1129 LEEKASRGELVSV
+1129 
-1142 MDMANAAKADKQK
+1142 
-1155 EKQAKKPEQKRSI
+1155 
-1168 RGYLKE
+1168 
-1174 ASAKQQ
+1174 
-1180 EQPKDKTKE
+1180 KT
-1189 KEKGVEL
+1189 